1 MLCPLLYSL
10 SYLPLA
16 LPTVTTVYSSDQ
28 SDVSITSPVLLT
40 LPPFTDTVTITCL
53 AHGLPIPTLYWLDS
67 NGTRL
72 NDYYTSR
79 SCGLVAATLELTPVT
94 VATLGPVTCTVVN
107 SIGSDSRGVAFEV
120 DEGLNA
126 TVTSPVPD
134 LSSSDGDSVNV
145 RISLNTPSCTVRELY
160 SIIWVI
166 TGII

>member
-1 MLCPLLYSL
+1 MTRSLMYSL
-10 SYLPLA
+10 SYLLLA

-53 AHGLPIPTLYWLDS
+53 AHGLPIPSLYWLDS

-72 NDYYTSR
+72 NELYTSR
-79 SCGLVAATLELTPVT
+79 SCGLVTATLELNPVT

-120 DEGLNA
+120 DEGLNT
-126 TVTSPVPD
+126 TVTVPLPD
-134 LSSSDGDSVNV
+134 LPSTDSVSV
-145 RISLNTPSCTVRELY
+145 RISLNTPSCTVREL
-160 SIIWVI
+160 VC
-166 TGII
+166 